1 MGHGRLW
8 AWLIALARPAT
19 SAVAELGWWVCCG
32 LKSLAGK
39 LSALS
44 QMYPLLRGCRT
55 LTQNFLRL
63 PGFHE
68 VLK

>member
-1 MGHGRLW
+1 L
-8 AWLIALARPAT
+8 LALLV
-19 SAVAELGWWVCCG
+19 AVAELGWRACCG
-32 LKSLAGK
+32 LKSREGK
-39 LSALS
+39 LVALS

-63 PGFHE
+63 PGFLE

>member
-1 MGHGRLW
+1 L
-8 AWLIALARPAT
+8 LLLALLV
-19 SAVAELGWWVCCG
+19 AVAEIGWWIFCG
-32 LKSLAGK
+32 LKGLAGK
-39 LSALS
+39 MSALS
-44 QMYPLLRGCRT
+44 QMYPILRDCRT

>member
-1 MGHGRLW
+1 LF
-8 AWLIALARPAT
+8 LLALLV
-19 SAVAELGWWVCCG
+19 AVAELGWWVCCG
-32 LKSLAGK
+32 LKDLAEK

-44 QMYPLLRGCRT
+44 QKYPLLRGRRT
-55 LTQNFLRL
+55 LPQNFLRL